1 MSEGGDGNI
10 KVVVRCR
17 PLNSR
22 GAFYCPITMDS
33 CIYHYSQH
41 PQNLRE
47 VQSLSFAC
55 RGTKRFSIPQRLV
68 HHRMRNERRSARHS
82 HSPSTKAI
90 GRRARATSLAIVL
103 SKPSLTILARNCWTT
118 RLGASMRVF
127 WLVSAMHADILRS

>member
-22 GAFYCPITMDS
+22 GAFHCPITMNS
-33 CIYHYSQH
+33 CIYHHSRH
-41 PQNLRE
+41 AQNSRE
-47 VQSLSFAC
+47 VPSLSFAC

-68 HHRMRNERRSARHS
+68 RHRMRNERQSARHS
-82 HSPSTKAI
+82 HLHSTRAI

-103 SKPSLTILARNCWTT
+103 SKPSLTILARNYWTI
-118 RLGASMRVF
+118 RLGGSMRVS
-127 WLVSAMHADILRS
+127 WLVSAMHAHILRR